1 MDKPKILITG
11 ASKGIGQAIAEKL
24 SQQYTVILHA
34 SKPENLPAAREGV
47 HHLCADFS
55 DNSQL
60 IDFCSRLKKEH
71 GDSLYA
77 VINNAGL
84 TFDKSLIFQPEK
96 DIDTIIQVNL
106 KAPIMI
112 CKTAMKI
119 FNAKKSGVIIN
130 ISSIVAQTGNAFQA
144 VYTSTKAGL
153 IALSKSLAQE
163 AAVLNQDG
171 HNIRVLSIAP
181 GFIETN
187 MTSALPEAEREKY
200 LNRIPARRFGTPEDI
215 AEQVSFLL
223 SDKAS
228 FINGVNIEING
239 GMI

>member
-1 MDKPKILITG
+1 MEKPKVLITG
-11 ASKGIGQAIAEKL
+11 ASKGIGKAIAEKL
-24 SQQYTVILHA
+24 AEHYTLILHA
-34 SKPENLPAAREGV
+34 SKPENLPPTGEGIF
-47 HHLCADFS
+47 HLCADFS
-55 DNSQL
+55 DNTQL
-60 IDFCSRLKKEH
+60 TEFCSRLKKEH

-77 VINNAGL
+77 IINNAGL

-130 ISSIVAQTGNAFQA
+130 VSSIVAQTGNAFQS

-171 HNIRVLSIAP
+171 HSIRVLSIAP

-187 MTSALPEAEREKY
+187 MTNALPEAEKEKY
-200 LNRIPARRFGTPEDI
+200 LNRIPARRFGTADDI
-215 AEQVSFLL
+215 AESVAFLL
-223 SDKAS
+223 SEKAS
-228 FINGVNIEING
+228 FINGINFDING

>member
-1 MDKPKILITG
+1 MDKPKVLITG
-11 ASKGIGQAIAEKL
+11 ASKGIGQAIAQKL
-24 SQQYTVILHA
+24 SEQYTVILHA
-34 SKPENLPAAREGV
+34 SKPENLPPAQDGI

-55 DNSQL
+55 DNNQL
-60 IDFCSRLKKEH
+60 SEFCSRLKKEH
-71 GDSLYA
+71 GESLFA

-119 FNAKKSGVIIN
+119 FNTKKSGVVIN

-144 VYTSTKAGL
+144 VYTATKAGL

-171 HNIRVLSIAP
+171 HDIRILSISP

-187 MTSALPEAEREKY
+187 MTSTLPEAERVKY
-200 LNRIPARRFGTPEDI
+200 LNRIPARRFGTPEDV
-215 AEQVSFLL
+215 ANQVLFLL
-223 SDKAS
+223 SEKAS
-228 FINGVNIEING
+228 FINGVNIDING